1 MMVTAFR
8 NECLSCMPQNREVST
23 EAPMPMPMQQIWKM
37 LMNWFAR
44 EDAERAVS
52 PSLPSMMVSVMFT
65 PMVIRLWA
73 EIGRAMAA
81 TRL

>member
-1 MMVTAFR
+1 
-8 NECLSCMPQNREVST
+8 
-23 EAPMPMPMQQIWKM
+23 M
-37 LMNWFAR
+37 LMNWLAKD
-44 EDAERAVS
+44 EADRAVS

-65 PMVIRLWA
+65 PMVIKLWA

>member
-1 MMVTAFR
+1 
-8 NECLSCMPQNREVST
+8 MPQNREVST

-44 EDAERAVS
+44 AEAERAVS
-52 PSLPSMMVSVMFT
+52 PSLPSMMVVGHVH
-65 PMVIRLWA
+65 PMVMRLWA
-73 EIGRAMAA
+73 EMGRAMAA